1 MNDRMKNEDIKEDK
15 GS

>member
-1 MNDRMKNEDIKEDK
+1 MINEDIKEDK